1 MGQLELLWAAAA
13 LMLLGAIVSLCVKC
27 QLSATKRKKQQSE
40 RRSQFESQHGFEVIR
55 SHSTT
60 TRRLEQIKEP
70 ENLSIAREV
79 SRMLLLTQS
88 LLWFVTPGTVCS
100 DLGLLLPFFSSRNI
114 TKELGASRHA
124 GYALQPCP
132 PALSKALSGS
142 RAADAAAFGGSVIK
156 CLLSLSLSLT
166 WPSAFPQ
173 GAGPSPEDCLRGDTA
188 YVEPIALDYYNHAR
202 FFTPPNEKEEDSHSY
217 QNVIIGVS
225 HSCDLVT
232 DDSADYENSAAI
244 HIWKLQQA
252 EALQTESLDDEPDY
266 INTAP
271 VSDPVPL
278 SKRSILHKV

>member
-70 ENLSIAREV
+70 ENLSIAR
-79 SRMLLLTQS
+79 
-88 LLWFVTPGTVCS
+88 
-100 DLGLLLPFFSSRNI
+100 NI

-124 GYALQPCP
+124 GY
-132 PALSKALSGS
+132 GS
-142 RAADAAAFGGSVIK
+142 RTESRELVWLRLGMAAWVYAVVWRADGKPFVPA
-156 CLLSLSLSLT
+156 
-166 WPSAFPQ
+166 
-173 GAGPSPEDCLRGDTA
+173 EDCLRGDTA

-202 FFTPPNEKEEDSHSY
+202 FFMPPNEKEEDSHSY

>member
-70 ENLSIAREV
+70 ENLSIAR
-79 SRMLLLTQS
+79 
-88 LLWFVTPGTVCS
+88 
-100 DLGLLLPFFSSRNI
+100 NI

-124 GYALQPCP
+124 GY
-132 PALSKALSGS
+132 GS
-142 RAADAAAFGGSVIK
+142 RTESRYQNF
-156 CLLSLSLSLT
+156 LT
-166 WPSAFPQ
+166 
-173 GAGPSPEDCLRGDTA
+173 EDCLRGDTA

-202 FFTPPNEKEEDSHSY
+202 FFMPPNEKEEDSHSY

>member
-70 ENLSIAREV
+70 ENLSIAR
-79 SRMLLLTQS
+79 
-88 LLWFVTPGTVCS
+88 
-100 DLGLLLPFFSSRNI
+100 NI

-124 GYALQPCP
+124 GY
-132 PALSKALSGS
+132 
-142 RAADAAAFGGSVIK
+142 
-156 CLLSLSLSLT
+156 
-166 WPSAFPQ
+166 
-173 GAGPSPEDCLRGDTA
+173 EDCLRGDTA

>member
-70 ENLSIAREV
+70 ENLSIAR
-79 SRMLLLTQS
+79 
-88 LLWFVTPGTVCS
+88 
-100 DLGLLLPFFSSRNI
+100 NI

-124 GYALQPCP
+124 GY
-132 PALSKALSGS
+132 GS
-142 RAADAAAFGGSVIK
+142 RTESRYQNF
-156 CLLSLSLSLT
+156 LT
-166 WPSAFPQ
+166 
-173 GAGPSPEDCLRGDTA
+173 EDCLRGDTA

>member
-70 ENLSIAREV
+70 ENLSIA
-79 SRMLLLTQS
+79 
-88 LLWFVTPGTVCS
+88 
-100 DLGLLLPFFSSRNI
+100 RNI